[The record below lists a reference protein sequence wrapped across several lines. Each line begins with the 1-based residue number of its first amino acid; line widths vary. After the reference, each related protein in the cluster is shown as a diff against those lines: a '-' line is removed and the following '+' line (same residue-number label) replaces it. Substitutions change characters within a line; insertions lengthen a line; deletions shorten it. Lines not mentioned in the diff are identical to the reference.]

1 MIAQTTN
8 AKGSFENQTRVFC
21 ILSDDRVFKAKS
33 PDMFSLLFQRVG
45 LNAVYVPFEIEPDC
59 VGSALTSL
67 RALNI
72 AGANVGVP
80 YKETVIPFLDELSEG
95 ANFIGAI
102 NTIVRRGT
110 VLKGY
115 NTNAI
120 GFMDTLGR
128 IDFDTAG
135 KSVLVFGSGGAA
147 KAVVFVFNWLRA
159 ENIFIVGRN
168 QTAVAHIVD
177 SIGGTGRPLQDLD
190 GTRIP
195 VDIVVN
201 ATSVSSPQESPEL
214 GELVSRLDLPD
225 CQLIIDL
232 NYGREDN
239 FWQERAASTGIRFI
253 DGLLPLAFQA
263 RRSFALWTG
272 LQVDAGEFLDTLKK
286 LPAARHVIW

>member
-1 MIAQTTN
+1 MTN
-8 AKGSFENQTRVFC
+8 SKGRFENQTKVFC

-59 VGSALTSL
+59 IGSALTSL

-80 YKETVIPFLDELSEG
+80 YKETVIPHLDELSEG

-120 GFMDTLGR
+120 GFMDTLNQV
-128 IDFDTAG
+128 DFDTAG

-159 ENIFIVGRN
+159 ENIYVVGRN
-168 QTAVAHIVD
+168 QAAVAHIVE
-177 SIGGTGRPLQDLD
+177 SIGGTGSLLEDLD
-190 GTRIP
+190 GTRMP

-201 ATSVSSPQESPEL
+201 ATSVSSPQESAEL
-214 GELVSRLDLPD
+214 SELISRLDLPG

-232 NYGREDN
+232 NYGREEN

-272 LQVDAGEFLDTLKK
+272 LQVEAREFLDALKE
-286 LPAARHVIW
+286 LPASRHVIW

>member
-1 MIAQTTN
+1 MIAQMTN
-8 AKGSFENQTRVFC
+8 SKGRFENQTKVFC

-45 LNAVYVPFEIEPDC
+45 LNAVYVPFEIEPDRI
-59 VGSALTSL
+59 GSALTSL

-80 YKETVIPFLDELSEG
+80 YKETVVPHLDELSEG

-120 GFMDTLGR
+120 GFMDTLNQ

-159 ENIFIVGRN
+159 ENIYVVGRN
-168 QTAVAHIVD
+168 QAAVAHIVE

-201 ATSVSSPQESPEL
+201 ATSVSSPQESTEL
-214 GELVSRLDLPD
+214 SELVSRLDLPD
-225 CQLIIDL
+225 CQWIIDL
-232 NYGREDN
+232 NYGREEN
-239 FWQERAASTGIRFI
+239 FWQARAASTGIRFV

-272 LQVDAGEFLDTLKK
+272 LQVEAREFLDALKE
-286 LPAARHVIW
+286 LPASRHVIW